1 MNIIKKI
8 IPILITII
16 ICAFASLYAFA
27 FLILAFEA
35 SLLTETLISLMLA
48 IIPIGIIIAM
58 IFTLIERLKEI
69 KEEDKNDISKY

>member
-8 IPILITII
+8 IPIIITII
-16 ICAFASLYAFA
+16 ICAFVSLYAFA
-27 FLILAFEA
+27 FLIVAFENY
-35 SLLTETLISLMLA
+35 LLYERLIALMLA
-48 IIPIGIIIAM
+48 LIPIGIIIAM

>member
-8 IPILITII
+8 IPIVITII

-27 FLILAFEA
+27 FLILAFEN
-35 SLLTETLISLMLA
+35 SLFLEKLITIMLA
-48 IIPIGIIIAM
+48 LIPLGIIIAM